1 MKRKTPTPP
10 PRKAV
15 RPIAELPE
23 SPEMLETGSDD
34 DLEHIVARP
43 DGYHWLS
50 PDDRQEFGPF
60 RTVAAAR
67 ADMQA
72 IHEGNEPDGPE
83 SLLEAERGI
92 GIADWIDPDTG
103 DPAEG
108 QSTPHLD
115 EE

>member
-1 MKRKTPTPP
+1 MKRKP
-10 PRKAV
+10 PRQSPKKAV
-15 RPIAELPE
+15 RPPAELPE
-23 SPEMLETGSDD
+23 PDSEDD
-34 DLEHIVARP
+34 GLEHIVARP

-50 PDDRQEFGPF
+50 PDDKQEYGPF
-60 RTVAAAR
+60 ETVAAAR

-83 SLLEAERGI
+83 ALLEAERGI

>member
-1 MKRKTPTPP
+1 MKRKPAPQPP
-10 PRKAV
+10 KKV
-15 RPIAELPE
+15 LRPPAEEPA
-23 SPEMLETGSDD
+23 ETGTDDESD
-34 DLEHIVARP
+34 ERIVARP

-60 RTVAAAR
+60 ASAAAAR
-67 ADMQA
+67 ADMQS
-72 IHEGNEPDGPE
+72 IHDGAEIDGPE
-83 SLLEAERGI
+83 ALLEAERGI

-103 DPAEG
+103 EPAEG